1 MKVTTVKVTSLTQH
15 QHSVRT
21 PTTLTTTHGSITTS
35 SVSTEMS
42 PSSSTRTTPSPQ
54 LSSMSSHRADQKKPH
69 HAAARKHVQ
78 VSAEAAHSAMLW
90 STAGIQGAVVALTL
104 GIIITALTLAYIGCH
119 YRHQRK
125 ISRRRRHLSAGSNDA
140 DYLVNGMY
148 L

>member
-1 MKVTTVKVTSLTQH
+1 
-15 QHSVRT
+15 
-21 PTTLTTTHGSITTS
+21 
-35 SVSTEMS
+35 
-42 PSSSTRTTPSPQ
+42 
-54 LSSMSSHRADQKKPH
+54 
-69 HAAARKHVQ
+69 
-78 VSAEAAHSAMLW
+78 MLW

-125 ISRRRRHLSAGSNDA
+125 ISRRHRHLSAGSNDA